1 MKELLIQ
8 PKCPDYFAFEYI
20 VDGKIK
26 VRFKFIFESSMI
38 IDYRFESCE
47 GGYFISSCVS
57 QIKAVRKTSVKTG
70 DGKIYFRQY
79 FKTDKNKSLEE
90 NIALAKA
97 GELEQIPD
105 EIIKEYIR
113 KPSNA

>member
-8 PKCPDYFAFEYI
+8 PKCPEFFAFEYI

-38 IDYRFESCE
+38 IDCRFESCE
-47 GGYFISSCVS
+47 NGYFLSSCVS
-57 QIKAVRKTSVKTG
+57 QIKAVRKTDVKTG
-70 DGKIYFRQY
+70 GGKIFFRQY
-79 FKTDKNKSLEE
+79 FKADKSKSLEE

-97 GELEQIPD
+97 GKLEQIPD
-105 EIIKEYIR
+105 KIIKEYIR
-113 KPSNA
+113 KPSKA